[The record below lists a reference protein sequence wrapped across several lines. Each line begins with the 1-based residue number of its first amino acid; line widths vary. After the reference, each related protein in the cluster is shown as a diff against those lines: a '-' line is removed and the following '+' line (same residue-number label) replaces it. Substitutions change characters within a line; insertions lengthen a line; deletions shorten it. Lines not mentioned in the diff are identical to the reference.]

1 MILIVLLQVL
11 ERAIR
16 IVDTLHLMS
25 IVCVFD
31 QAIYSKAC
39 QIKWKEPEKFQ
50 SCLLMMGI
58 FHTIMI
64 FMQVLFKRFGDA
76 GMKDV
81 LIQSSVIAEGSI
93 ESALRGKCYNKG
105 IRLYKIFYEDLLRQ
119 MMSRVIEK
127 VNQSEVEKLKQE
139 LSKYNVFTND
149 LCKNIKDNVQFEKV
163 LNVFID
169 LKSEWSSEKKLRS
182 LPRND

>member
-16 IVDTLHLMS
+16 ITDTLHLMS

-31 QAIYSKAC
+31 QTIYSKTC

-50 SCLLMMGI
+50 SCLLMMEI
-58 FHTIMI
+58 FHTITM
-64 FMQVLFKRFGDA
+64 FMQILFKRFGDA
-76 GMKDV
+76 GMKDT
-81 LIQSSVIAEGSI
+81 LIQSSVIPEGSI
-93 ESALRGKCYNKG
+93 KSVLRGKCYNRG
-105 IRLYKIFYEDLLRQ
+105 IRLYKILYEALLRQ
-119 MMSRVIEK
+119 MMSHVIEK

-149 LCKNIKDNVQFEKV
+149 LCKDIKVNVQFEKV

-169 LKSEWSSEKKLRS
+169 LKSE
-182 LPRND
+182 

>member
-1 MILIVLLQVL
+1 
-11 ERAIR
+11 
-16 IVDTLHLMS
+16 MS

-39 QIKWKEPEKFQ
+39 QIKWKEREKFQ
-50 SCLLMMGI
+50 SCLLMVGI
-58 FHTIMI
+58 FHTIMM
-64 FMQVLFKRFGDA
+64 FMQILYKRFGDA

-81 LIQSSVIAEGSI
+81 LIQSSVIGEGSI
-93 ESALRGKCYNKG
+93 KYALRGRCYNKG
-105 IRLYKIFYEDLLRQ
+105 IRLCKIFYEALLRQ
-119 MMSRVIEK
+119 MMTHVIEK
-127 VNQSEVEKLKQE
+127 VNQSEVEKLKLE

-169 LKSEWSSEKKLRS
+169 FKSEWNSAKKITVILVK
-182 LPRND
+182 LLGTD

>member
-58 FHTIMI
+58 FPTIMM
-64 FMQVLFKRFGDA
+64 FMQILFKRFGDA
-76 GMKDV
+76 GMKDA
-81 LIQSSVIAEGSI
+81 LI
-93 ESALRGKCYNKG
+93 
-105 IRLYKIFYEDLLRQ
+105 
-119 MMSRVIEK
+119 
-127 VNQSEVEKLKQE
+127 
-139 LSKYNVFTND
+139 
-149 LCKNIKDNVQFEKV
+149 
-163 LNVFID
+163 
-169 LKSEWSSEKKLRS
+169 
-182 LPRND
+182 

>member
-1 MILIVLLQVL
+1 
-11 ERAIR
+11 
-16 IVDTLHLMS
+16 MS
-25 IVCVFD
+25 IVYVFD

-58 FHTIMI
+58 FHTMIMMFI
-64 FMQVLFKRFGDA
+64 HILFKRFGDA
-76 GMKDV
+76 GMKDA

-93 ESALRGKCYNKG
+93 KCALRGKCYNRG
-105 IRLYKIFYEDLLRQ
+105 IRLYKFFYEALLRQ
-119 MMSRVIEK
+119 MTSHVTEK
-127 VNQSEVEKLKQE
+127 VNHSEVEKLQQE

-149 LCKNIKDNVQFEKV
+149 LCKNTKYNVQFEKV
-163 LNVFID
+163 VNVFID
-169 LKSEWSSEKKLRS
+169 LKNEWNSEKKITVILVK

>member
-1 MILIVLLQVL
+1 
-11 ERAIR
+11 
-16 IVDTLHLMS
+16 MS

-39 QIKWKEPEKFQ
+39 QIKWKEREKFR
-50 SCLLMMGI
+50 SCLLMVGI
-58 FHTIMI
+58 FHLIMM
-64 FMQVLFKRFGDA
+64 FMQILHKRFGDA

-81 LIQSSVIAEGSI
+81 LIQSSVTGEGSI
-93 ESALRGKCYNKG
+93 EFALRGKCYNRG
-105 IRLYKIFYEDLLRQ
+105 NRLCKIFYEALLRQ
-119 MMSRVIEK
+119 MMTYVIEK
-127 VNQSEVEKLKQE
+127 VNQSEVEQE

-169 LKSEWSSEKKLRS
+169 FKSEWNSAKKITVILVK
-182 LPRND
+182 LLGTD